1 MNIDQRARA
10 LETVE
15 RATELPML
23 FLALLLVPLLVLP
36 LFVTIPDEW
45 DSAWQTADW
54 IIWAAFAA
62 ELSVKTYLAPRRLR
76 YLRDHW
82 FDVLIVVVPIF
93 RPLRVGR
100 VLRLLRLLPLLGLS
114 ARVWYA
120 TRAIVGRHGL
130 PYTLLVGLMLILAAT
145 VAITYVEHDS
155 GGTIDNFG
163 TALWWAVT
171 TATTVGYGDTSPV
184 TPEGRGIAVF
194 VMIVG
199 ITLFGLVTAN
209 AAAFFVEAQEDKGF
223 KQLEEIAA
231 RLQRLEE
238 QIAQLRAELAP
249 NANGAAPSSEPEHI
263 AQRST

>member
-1 MNIDQRARA
+1 VNIEQRARA

-23 FLALLLVPLLVLP
+23 ALALLLVPLLVVP

-45 DSAWQTADW
+45 DMAWQTADW

-82 FDVLIVVVPIF
+82 FDVLIVLVPIF

-120 TRAIVGRHGL
+120 TRAILGRHGL
-130 PYTLLVGLMLILAAT
+130 PQAMFVGLLLILAGT
-145 VAITYVEHDS
+145 VAITYAEHDA

-163 TALWWAVT
+163 TALWWAMT

-199 ITLFGLVTAN
+199 ITLFSLLTAN
-209 AAAFFVEAQEDKGF
+209 AAAFFVEAQEDKAF
-223 KQLEEIAA
+223 KNLEEIAT
-231 RLQRLEE
+231 RLQRLED
-238 QIAQLRAELAP
+238 QIAQLRAEIAP
-249 NANGAAPSSEPEHI
+249 NANGVEPSSEADHI
-263 AQRST
+263 AQRGM